1 MPAKGNMNPDSRMFG
16 RKNMIDICIACSWFC
31 ATVEK
36 V

>member
-1 MPAKGNMNPDSRMFG
+1 MNPESRMFG
-16 RKNMIDICIACSWFC
+16 RKNMIDICMACNWFC